1 MGGKGGSLE
10 WKTAQGARLRR
21 TWMLDVMKEDRHLIT
36 GSFVRPVNE
45 CGLYPEG
52 KGEERREE
60 ERRGERGQDV
70 HFGNITMDILFIV
83 DGWFYGDLV
92 HL

>member
-1 MGGKGGSLE
+1 ME
-10 WKTAQGARLRR
+10 
-21 TWMLDVMKEDRHLIT
+21 EDRDHIT

-52 KGEERREE
+52 KGEER
-60 ERRGERGQDV
+60 GPDV